1 MGRCASV
8 VLVLALMCA
17 ACVGA
22 SADPGDSAAALDGSP
37 ACSVDHVIVGVGNR
51 GGLCVAFKKSSVANP
66 EPGLDQ
72 PLYSVALFEMMPDGL
87 LPLPYSEDV
96 KCEMPA
102 YGTVPYN
109 TLASSWGVRG
119 TFIECAIVAPTHIQ
133 SRRRLTDCLFVSW
146 SIPNT
151 APCSHRLLRRHLPRR
166 RRFDILHGERA
177 AEVLRQTVRRAGAH
191 LQLECGTAAHTR
203 RLRVRLQ
210 QVRTAE
216 PGGSAS
222 GGDHE
227 EEGHIWQPEP
237 SELETGRSVPY
248 M

>member
-1 MGRCASV
+1 MIMGRCASV
-8 VLVLALMCA
+8 VLVAALMCA

-37 ACSVDHVIVGVGNR
+37 ACSVDHVIVGVGPR
-51 GGLCVAFKKSSVANP
+51 GGLCVAFKKSSVASP
-66 EPGLDQ
+66 QPGLDDQ
-72 PLYSVALFEMMPDGL
+72 PLYSLALYSMNPDFLQGL
-87 LPLPYSEDV
+87 LPNLVDV

-109 TLASSWGVRG
+109 TLASSWDVRG

-151 APCSHRLLRRHLPRR
+151 APCSHRLLRRRLPRR
-166 RRFDILHGERA
+166 RPRSDVLHGERA
-177 AEVLRQTVRRAGAH
+177 AEVLRQTVRRAAAR
-191 LQLECGTAAHTR
+191 LELERGTAADTR
-203 RLRVRLQ
+203 RLAVRLQ
-210 QVRTAE
+210 QVRTAG

-222 GGDHE
+222 G
-227 EEGHIWQPEP
+227 
-237 SELETGRSVPY
+237 
-248 M
+248 

>member
-72 PLYSVALFEMMPDGL
+72 PRYSVELYEMMPDGL

-133 SRRRLTDCLFVSW
+133 SRRRLTDCLFVS
-146 SIPNT
+146 
-151 APCSHRLLRRHLPRR
+151 
-166 RRFDILHGERA
+166 
-177 AEVLRQTVRRAGAH
+177 
-191 LQLECGTAAHTR
+191 
-203 RLRVRLQ
+203 
-210 QVRTAE
+210 
-216 PGGSAS
+216 
-222 GGDHE
+222 
-227 EEGHIWQPEP
+227 
-237 SELETGRSVPY
+237 
-248 M
+248 